1 LQNENHSIPVAKLG
15 RALTLFALAVV
26 PIGAVAMPCT
36 NMTLVLA
43 IDGSG
48 SISDEEFTLQLGA
61 TARAIVDPDVVDA
74 MAGLGGVAV
83 AAVIWGDAAFGI
95 QTVDWVRIADH
106 ASAAVFAAT
115 LATQERR
122 VSGNTDMGNGINAA
136 LDLIDN
142 PDNCAA
148 YNVIDV
154 SGDGRETQNS
164 NQRSPSLALARH
176 RAEEAGVVINGL
188 AISVSDV
195 ALQDY
200 YQDHVIAGTGAFV
213 IEAISFSAFEDAM
226 RRKLLREVT
235 GFSFPLTAEVEL
247 EAGQETLM
255 HLNKALR

>member
-1 LQNENHSIPVAKLG
+1 
-15 RALTLFALAVV
+15 
-26 PIGAVAMPCT
+26 
-36 NMTLVLA
+36 MTLVLA

-48 SISDEEFTLQLGA
+48 SISDEEFSLQLGA

-83 AAVIWGDAAFGI
+83 AAVIWGDTAFGVH
-95 QTVDWVRIADH
+95 TVNWVRIADH
-106 ASAAVFAAT
+106 ASATVFAAR

-122 VSGNTDMGNGINAA
+122 VSGNTDMGNGISAA
-136 LDLIDN
+136 LDLIEN

-154 SGDGRETQNS
+154 SGDGRETQYS
-164 NQRSPSLALARH
+164 NRRSTSLALARH

-200 YQDHVIAGTGAFV
+200 YHDHVIAGTGAFV
-213 IEAISFSAFEDAM
+213 IEAISYSTFEDAM
-226 RRKLLREVT
+226 RRKLLREVN
-235 GFSFPLTAEVEL
+235 GFSFPMTAEVEP
-247 EAGQETLM
+247 EAGQDLLM
-255 HLNKALR
+255 PMNKALR

>member
-1 LQNENHSIPVAKLG
+1 MQNAHSATSLAKIS
-15 RALTLFALAVV
+15 RAVTLFAIAAVPV
-26 PIGAVAMPCT
+26 SAAAMPCT

-48 SISDEEFTLQLGA
+48 SISDEEFSFQLAA

-95 QTVDWVRIADH
+95 HTVDWVRIADH

-122 VSGNTDMGNGINAA
+122 VSGNTDMGNGISAA
-136 LDLIDN
+136 LDLIDD

-154 SGDGRETQNS
+154 SGDGRETQYS
-164 NQRSPSLALARH
+164 NRRSTSLALARH
-176 RAEEAGVVINGL
+176 RAEEVGVVINGL
-188 AISVSDV
+188 AISVADV

-200 YQDHVIAGTGAFV
+200 YHDHVIAGTGAFV
-213 IEAISFSAFEDAM
+213 IEAISYQTFEDAM
-226 RRKLLREVT
+226 RRKLLREVN
-235 GFSFPLTAEVEL
+235 GFPFSLTAEL
-247 EAGQETLM
+247 EHAAGEAFL
-255 HLNKALR
+255 LPVAKALQ